1 MADVN
6 AAIEVVLRQ
15 EDSTLSGVIT
25 NIPSDMGGVTRF
37 GITQASAKGLAA
49 QGFFTAAVP
58 ADRALVM
65 AKAWYTTN
73 YAAPLFLDQIDS
85 QGVATALL
93 SYAVNQEGPGGS
105 GRAVKLLQEAVAS
118 LGDDIVADGVMGPA
132 TVAAINHL
140 AAEDELKAFGRLE
153 QEFYDAIVAA
163 NPSQAKFI
171 AGWTSRVKQ
180 NEDLPS

>member
-1 MADVN
+1 MADIN
-6 AAIEVVLRQ
+6 AAIEVVLKQ

-25 NIPSDMGGVTRF
+25 NIPSDMGGMTRF
-37 GITQASAKGLAA
+37 GITLASAKGLAA

-58 ADRALVM
+58 TDRALIM
-65 AKAWYTTN
+65 AQAWYAKN
-73 YAAPLFLDQIDS
+73 YAAPLYLDQINS

-93 SYAVNQEGPGGS
+93 SYAVNQEGAGGA
-105 GRAVKLLQEAVAS
+105 GRAVKLLQEAIAS

-140 AAEDELKAFGRLE
+140 SAQDELKAYGGLE

-171 AGWTSRVKQ
+171 KGWTSRVKQ
-180 NEDLPS
+180 NESLA